1 MSKRKF
7 YKIITYGCQMNVH
20 DSEKLAGMLENMGY
34 EKTENKNKADI
45 ILFNT
50 CAIRENAELKVFG
63 KVGSLKN
70 LKKENPELI
79 IGIGGCMMQ
88 VDEIV
93 NKIHE
98 KYPYVDLV
106 FGTHNIHKVPEL
118 INEIKAQK
126 EKVYEVWPEADGLIP
141 DTPVKRQGDYKAWV
155 TIIQGCN
162 NFCSYC
168 IVPHVRG
175 RERSRNLNDIVKEVK
190 NIVEDGI
197 KEITLLGQN
206 VNSYGNDLD
215 NNVNFS
221 MLLSKLNKIEGLKRI
236 RFMTSHPKDLDLE
249 VIKTIKNNN
258 KICEHFHLP
267 VQSGSTK
274 ILKKMNRGYTR
285 DEYIELVN
293 MIRNEINNPSITTDF
308 IVGFPGETEKDFE
321 KTIDLV
327 KKLRFDM
334 AFTFSYS
341 PRENTRAAKMND
353 QIDEEVKDTRLKKLM
368 SIQNEISL
376 EENKRFLGET
386 VEVLVEGESKNNPE
400 TFMGRSRRNKLIIFP
415 KEDGIKGKI
424 VDVKINNVK
433 SWTLYGEIVN
443 KR

>member
-1 MSKRKF
+1 MNERKY

-34 EKTENKNKADI
+34 EETENNKMADI

-50 CAIRENAELKVFG
+50 CVIRENAELKVFG

-118 INEIKAQK
+118 INEIKTQK

-215 NNVNFS
+215 NNVNFA

-285 DEYIELVN
+285 KDYIELVN

-308 IVGFPGETEKDFE
+308 IVG
-321 KTIDLV
+321 
-327 KKLRFDM
+327 
-334 AFTFSYS
+334 
-341 PRENTRAAKMND
+341 
-353 QIDEEVKDTRLKKLM
+353 
-368 SIQNEISL
+368 
-376 EENKRFLGET
+376 
-386 VEVLVEGESKNNPE
+386 
-400 TFMGRSRRNKLIIFP
+400 
-415 KEDGIKGKI
+415 
-424 VDVKINNVK
+424 
-433 SWTLYGEIVN
+433 
-443 KR
+443 

>member
-1 MSKRKF
+1 MEEKKF

-20 DSEKLAGMLENMGY
+20 DSEKLAGMLESMGY
-34 EKTENKNKADI
+34 KETENNKNADI

-70 LKKENPELI
+70 LKKENPDMI

-93 NKIHE
+93 DKIHE

-106 FGTHNIHKVPEL
+106 FGTHNIHRVPDL
-118 INEIKAQK
+118 IKEIKEQK
-126 EKVYEVWPEADGLIP
+126 EKVYEVWPEANGLIP
-141 DTPVKRQGDYKAWV
+141 DTPVKREGDYKAWV

-168 IVPHVRG
+168 IVPYVRG
-175 RERSRNLNDIVKEVK
+175 RERSRNIDDIITEVK
-190 NIVEDGI
+190 KIVNDGV

-215 NNVNFS
+215 NDVSFS
-221 MLLSKLNKIEGLKRI
+221 MLLSKLNEIKELKRI

-249 VIKTIKNNN
+249 VIQTIRNNN

-285 DEYIELVN
+285 EDYIKLVN
-293 MIRNEINNPSITTDF
+293 LIREEVDDPSITTDF
-308 IVGFPGETEKDFE
+308 IVGFPGEKEKDFE
-321 KTIDLV
+321 QTIDLV

-341 PRENTRAAKMND
+341 PRENTRAAEMEN
-353 QIDEEVKDTRLKKLM
+353 QISEETKDKRLKKLM
-368 SIQNEISL
+368 HLQNEISL
-376 EENKRFLGET
+376 EQNEKFVGKT
-386 VEVLVEGESKNNPE
+386 VEVLVEGESKNNPD

-415 KEDGIKGKI
+415 RKEGIKGKI
-424 VDVKINNVK
+424 IDVKINKVK

>member
-1 MSKRKF
+1 MKEDKF

-20 DSEKLAGMLENMGY
+20 DSEKLAGMLEKMGY
-34 EKTENKNKADI
+34 KETEDNKKADI

-50 CAIRENAELKVFG
+50 CVIRENAELKVFG

-70 LKKENPELI
+70 LKKENPDMI

-88 VDEIV
+88 VDETV

-106 FGTHNIHKVPEL
+106 FGTHNIHRVPEL
-118 INEIKAQK
+118 INEIKEQK
-126 EKVYEVWPEADGLIP
+126 EQVYEVWPEADGLIP
-141 DTPVKRQGDYKAWV
+141 DTPVKREGDYKAWV

-168 IVPHVRG
+168 IVPYVRG
-175 RERSRNLNDIVKEVK
+175 RERSRHLSDILNEVK
-190 NIVEDGI
+190 KIVDDGV

-215 NNVNFS
+215 NEVNFS
-221 MLLSKLNKIEGLKRI
+221 ILLSKLNEIKGLKRI

-249 VIKTIKNNN
+249 VIKAIKNNS

-285 DEYIELVN
+285 EEYIEVVN
-293 MIRNEINNPSITTDF
+293 MIRNEIDNPSITTDF
-308 IVGFPGETEKDFE
+308 IVGFPGEKEKDFE
-321 KTIDLV
+321 QTIDLV
-327 KKLRFDM
+327 KNLRFDM

-341 PRENTRAAKMND
+341 PRKNTRAAEMDD
-353 QIDEEVKDTRLKKLM
+353 QIKEEVKDKRLKRLM
-368 SIQNEISL
+368 HLQNEISL
-376 EENKRFLGET
+376 EQNEKYEGET

-415 KEDGIKGKI
+415 RKEGIKGEI
-424 VDVKINNVK
+424 IDVKINKVK

>member
-1 MSKRKF
+1 MEEKKF

-20 DSEKLAGMLENMGY
+20 DSEKLAGMLESMGY
-34 EKTENKNKADI
+34 KETENNKNADI

-70 LKKENPELI
+70 LKKENPDMI

-93 NKIHE
+93 DKIHE

-106 FGTHNIHKVPEL
+106 FGTHNIHRVPDL
-118 INEIKAQK
+118 IKEIKEQK
-126 EKVYEVWPEADGLIP
+126 EKVYEVWPEANGLIP
-141 DTPVKRQGDYKAWV
+141 DTPVKREGDYKAWV

-168 IVPHVRG
+168 IVPYVRG
-175 RERSRNLNDIVKEVK
+175 RERSRNIDDIITEVK
-190 NIVEDGI
+190 KIVNDGV

-215 NNVNFS
+215 NDVSFS
-221 MLLSKLNKIEGLKRI
+221 MLLSKLNEIKELKRI

-249 VIKTIKNNN
+249 VIQTIRNNN

-285 DEYIELVN
+285 EDYIELVN
-293 MIRNEINNPSITTDF
+293 LIREEIHDPSITTDF
-308 IVGFPGETEKDFE
+308 IVGFPGEKEKDFQQ
-321 KTIDLV
+321 TIDLV

-341 PRENTRAAKMND
+341 PRENTRASEMEN
-353 QIDEEVKDTRLKKLM
+353 QISEVIKDKRLKRLM
-368 SIQNEISL
+368 HLQNEISL
-376 EENKRFLGET
+376 EQNKRFVDKT
-386 VEVLVEGESKNNPE
+386 VEVLVEGESKNNPD

-415 KEDGIKGKI
+415 RKEGIKGKI
-424 VDVKINNVK
+424 IDVKINKVK

>member
-215 NNVNFS
+215 NNVNFA